1 MNIIKSQF
9 DKVVEIVERRKKQL
23 IGLSLDTKLYNSIK
37 VDAMKNQ
44 TTIQETIRKR
54 LALSN
59 LNTRLK
65 KESDTRNELLLL
77 KIEKM
82 FKNAK

>member
-1 MNIIKSQF
+1 MNIKTQF
-9 DKVVEIVERRKKQL
+9 DKVKEIVERRKKQL
-23 IGLSLDTKLYNSIK
+23 IGLSLDAKLYNSIK

-59 LNTRLK
+59 LNAKLK
-65 KESDTRNELLLL
+65 KDSDARNELLLL